1 MKEKIL
7 SRNEYCDLLDSIYEL
22 RKEVSRQHRVMQKT
36 LFLIE
41 DMLLSNR
48 IQLSEIARS
57 VRLEIGNIA
66 YINAI
71 RVARDYYHSREKY
84 QSVLDIWKED
94 IDSLTTSSQKEELSE
109 RWNDYRQSL
118 NSTFQK
124 GQQK

>member
-1 MKEKIL
+1 
-7 SRNEYCDLLDSIYEL
+7 
-22 RKEVSRQHRVMQKT
+22 MQKT

>member
-7 SRNEYCDLLDSIYEL
+7 SRNEYCDLLDSVYEL